1 MKTKTIICILIPLL
15 LVGLVIVNR
24 DFVSQSIEWKLNWGF
39 DVPRPSKMETVF
51 TSRNGFPNEGETFL
65 ILSYRSLENKL
76 KDKDGWTA
84 INEKSHDRV
93 LTLLQS
99 FQKNVTDINN
109 TQNCESL
116 FQEYPVSYNEND
128 KYFYHLEEDN
138 SYILAI
144 SNKREQKLYVM
155 EWIQ

>member
-1 MKTKTIICILIPLL
+1 MKKKTKIWIFIPLF

-24 DFVSQSIEWKLNWGF
+24 DYISQSIEWKLNWGF
-39 DVPRPSKMETVF
+39 EVPRPSKMETVF
-51 TSRNGFPNEGETFL
+51 TNRNGFPSEGETFL
-65 ILSYRSLENKL
+65 VLHYRSLENKL
-76 KDKDGWTA
+76 KEKDGWTA
-84 INEKSHDRV
+84 INEKSHDTV

-99 FQKNVTDINN
+99 FQKNVTEINN
-109 TQNCESL
+109 TQNYESL
-116 FQEYPVSYNEND
+116 FQEYPVSYNKND

-144 SNKREQKLYVM
+144 SNTKERKLYVM